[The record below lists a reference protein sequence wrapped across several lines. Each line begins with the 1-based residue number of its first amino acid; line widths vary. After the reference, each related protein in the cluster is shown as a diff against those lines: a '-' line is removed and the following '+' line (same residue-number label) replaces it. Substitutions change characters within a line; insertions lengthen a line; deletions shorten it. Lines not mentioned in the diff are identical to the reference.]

1 MAESKPRRPRVASID
16 IQDTET
22 NRPIVDAIIEDN
34 PTADVI
40 TMPGLVKVRN
50 DGGLHITRETVEKH
64 VGGEWETSEIQLSI
78 ISMSGNL
85 DIEEDYI
92 DIAWRR

>member
-1 MAESKPRRPRVASID
+1 MTETKPRRPRVASID

-22 NRPIVDAIIEDN
+22 NRPIVDAIVEDN
-34 PTADVI
+34 PDAELLYQ
-40 TMPGLVKVRN
+40 PGMVKIRN
-50 DGGLHITRETVEKH
+50 DGGIYIKKETVEKH
-64 VGGEWETSEIQLSI
+64 LGAEWETSEIQLSI

-92 DIAWRR
+92 EIAWRR

>member
-1 MAESKPRRPRVASID
+1 MAETKPRRPRVASID

-22 NRPIVDAIIEDN
+22 NRPVIEAIIEDN
-34 PTADVI
+34 PDSDTI
-40 TMPGLVKVRN
+40 SMPGLVKIRN
-50 DGGLHITRETVEKH
+50 DGGLHIKRSTVEKH
-64 VGGEWETSEIQLSI
+64 VGGEWETSEIQLAI

-92 DIAWRR
+92 EIAWKR